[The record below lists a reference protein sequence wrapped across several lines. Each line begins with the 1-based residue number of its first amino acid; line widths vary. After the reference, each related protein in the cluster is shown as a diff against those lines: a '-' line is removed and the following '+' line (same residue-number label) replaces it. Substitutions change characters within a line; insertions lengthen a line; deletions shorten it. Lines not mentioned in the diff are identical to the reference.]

1 METWG
6 KMDQTTLHFF
16 RIKEIV
22 SNKVKKETKE
32 LLRKIIF
39 QKKYFCEHQIND

>member
-1 METWG
+1 MGTWG